1 MLRDKNNSGG
11 LIKLLHFSSSA
22 DQPIASAERTKTFAN
37 IGLVVPDVVAAQQR
51 LDRYSVTIVKRVGET
66 DLAVDGP
73 VAKAFGVGPTATS
86 NVTEVEEIVKG
97 LIGTDL
103 ENLLFVLDPDGN
115 MLEVV
120 EQNGF

>member
-1 MLRDKNNSGG
+1 ML
-11 LIKLLHFSSSA
+11 
-22 DQPIASAERTKTFAN
+22 T
-37 IGLVVPDVVAAQQR
+37 AQRR
-51 LDRYSVTIVKRVGET
+51 LDEYGVTIVKRVGEI

-86 NVTEVEEIVKG
+86 NVTEVEEIVEG
-97 LIGTDL
+97 LVGTDL
-103 ENLLFVLDPDGN
+103 ENLMFVLDPDGN